1 MVSFEELKKKS
12 AEMEKSK
19 NLESQK
25 KRKSAANEYEEQ
37 SKFVEKID
45 KRKEQIDKTL
55 KEAEFKKK
63 QSKTAFHGAI
73 NELKRQFEY
82 AKDNPNSIF
91 SHFFKKDEDGNV
103 LDKIDFKKAK
113 DEEEGI
119 DEIRDSLKDFKK
131 AAKKESQTK
140 KRVANIENIKKK
152 AKNKKEEL
160 FKNTDEYLDREYL
173 YEASNYSDIENLRES
188 GHLRFPFKDPKK
200 IIEKESEENIERL
213 RGIYTDKILND
224 FHKSKKYR
232 ELGVD
237 TVQYKKIEDV
247 VRDHAKNSFNEWIGL
262 YKLRKER
269 GDDWFDERSGK
280 YLLEDFDRE
289 FKEIREHIYYL
300 ENIQRKMDSGVLRG
314 DQKINFEKSHYM
326 LPLLQREIE
335 QIEEL
340 EKNKEELELK
350 LKNQKD
356 SLGELRRKNPL
367 FGKSAHQNKLADL
380 ENKIDNLKTNLQN
393 VETSIKKNKGNPLGQ
408 NNEKYV
414 FESLSKMVDSDLY
427 KIFENGKGR
436 DKKTLAEFLHDDFS
450 KREQAKE
457 NITLGEYV
465 EAIIKYVRQA
475 ENSYKLKKGEII
487 IPLKESLEKYLRL
500 KGKTEE
506 SKEEFLKLTKS

>member
-140 KRVANIENIKKK
+140 KRVANIENIEKK

-160 FKNTDEYLDREYL
+160 YKGTDEYLKKEYL
-173 YEASNYSDIENLRES
+173 SEGETYSKVIDNVKYDSAGL
-188 GHLRFPFKDPKK
+188 GFPFKNP
-200 IIEKESEENIERL
+200 EKMIQEESEESIGRL
-213 RGIYTDKILND
+213 RQIYVDKILDNSTKD
-224 FHKSKKYR
+224 SANLIRTPEIRDAVKDYAESYFDNLI
-232 ELGVD
+232 EL
-237 TVQYKKIEDV
+237 
-247 VRDHAKNSFNEWIGL
+247 F
-262 YKLRKER
+262 KLRKET
-269 GDDWFDERSGK
+269 GDRTFSENRGK
-280 YLLEDFDRE
+280 YILEDFDKK
-289 FKEIREHIYYL
+289 FNEIHNHVFYL
-300 ENIQRKMDSGVLRG
+300 ENIHKLLASGDLDG
-314 DQKINFEKSHYM
+314 GQKISFEKAHHN
-326 LPLLQREIE
+326 LPIFQREIE
-335 QIEEL
+335 QIEKL
-340 EKNKEELELK
+340 EKSKTELELELK
-350 LKNQKD
+350 TEENLLNE
-356 SLGELRRKNPL
+356 LGRKNSW
-367 FGKSAHQNKLADL
+367 FGKSARRDKMVDL
-380 ENKIDNLKTNLQN
+380 ENQINDLKQNLNNLERAIKGKKGEALGGWNGNKYVSKSLDEIVYSDLHKIFK
-393 VETSIKKNKGNPLGQ
+393 
-408 NNEKYV
+408 NEKRP
-414 FESLSKMVDSDLY
+414 
-427 KIFENGKGR
+427 NGKV
-436 DKKTLAEFLHDDFS
+436 LAEFLRDDFL
-450 KREQAKE
+450 KREKAKE
-457 NITLGEYV
+457 NITLKEYV
-465 EAIIKYVRQA
+465 EAITKYVNQKWD
-475 ENSYKLKKGEII
+475 SLKLEEKEVIV
-487 IPLKESLEKYLRL
+487 PLKESLGRYLELKEKS
-500 KGKTEE
+500 EE
-506 SKEEFLKLTKS
+506 SRKKLLSIINSKR